1 MRDLAD
7 RLLETR
13 KALGWNRERVAE
25 FIGVDEFTILRYE
38 KRKTFPQRK
47 HMVKVNE
54 FLNLFPASDI
64 GPQAA
69 LSKASLQAVAEG
81 ELTKKIQLLTV
92 KDRALI
98 VKLVNRLLSEHEYK
112 NPPATEKT

>member
-1 MRDLAD
+1 MSDLAD

-13 KALGWNRERVAE
+13 KSLGWSRQRVAE

-47 HMVKVNE
+47 HMDKVNE
-54 FLNLFPASDI
+54 FLKLFPVAEIS
-64 GPQAA
+64 PHAA
-69 LSKASLQAVAEG
+69 LSKASLQAVADG
-81 ELTKKIQLLTV
+81 ELVKKIQLLTV

-98 VKLVNRLLSEHEYK
+98 VKLVNRLLSE
-112 NPPATEKT
+112 NQPPNTPVDLGL